1 MKSFYQ
7 NSGVASLLGDSPLK
21 KGGAASFS
29 VLKNKLF
36 LVPPLNRLVA
46 DT

>member
-7 NSGVASLLGDSPLK
+7 NSGAASLLGGSPFK
-21 KGGAASFS
+21 KGGVASFS

-36 LVPPLNRLVA
+36 LVPPLN
-46 DT
+46 